1 MAVTPTAL
9 ETRIDAA
16 VVAIAAES
24 WATAENELLQAA
36 TIMAGMPD
44 GTSAGSTVDWDR
56 RAIADMLKDV
66 RSKRRGAIGIRITKF
81 KNVTTSASL

>member
-44 GTSAGSTVDWDR
+44 GTSAGSSVDWDR
-56 RAIADMLKDV
+56 GALNDQIKMVKAR
-66 RSKRRGAIGIRITKF
+66 RRGSVGIRITKF
-81 KNVTTSASL
+81 KHVRTSASL